1 MARGK
6 LLPILSISAIIL
18 LELCSCAPPALPADG
33 YPPPPGLSPSRTALT
48 VRLERAEETDLGN
61 SQSFSWSNPDLDI
74 MYKEKA
80 KQVEAVILRL
90 EAGENVAPA
99 EINDALDNSALRALG
114 GYP

>member
-1 MARGK
+1 
-6 LLPILSISAIIL
+6 
-18 LELCSCAPPALPADG
+18 
-33 YPPPPGLSPSRTALT
+33 
-48 VRLERAEETDLGN
+48 
-61 SQSFSWSNPDLDI
+61 